1 MYHRWLMVLPAAASL
16 LAAVLASSSVTA
28 RAAEPVQLQLAV
40 QGVAAYPAYIAKHLG
55 YFDEEGLDVEV
66 VAGTCHHLPHVC
78 RASTNLVQQVAAGKI
93 LIGWGVPA
101 AILPAAA
108 RGEKLKFFYTYGVR
122 GFFDVVVPEDSP
134 IRFVAELRGKTVGIT
149 DLGYGELPFVRGLL
163 GAAQLRPG
171 DSVTIVALEAQPSSV
186 LASLR
191 EGTVHAIGG
200 SVEELAALYRAGF
213 KGQSLA
219 GEYRELPSSGIFVT
233 ESTFNGRRDV
243 LVKVGRPVARAT
255 LFALTNPEAAA
266 AIMAQLV
273 PRQFGNVEAG
283 RALLRTYLELS
294 TPQQRD
300 SHGEPVFG
308 YAMPDGWQRLQ
319 GILLA
324 GDSPVLQAPVDLARV
339 VTGELVPE
347 INRFDREQVRQR
359 ARAFKP

>member
-1 MYHRWLMVLPAAASL
+1 MYHRWLGVVPAVASL
-16 LAAVLASSSVTA
+16 LGAALACSSVTV

-40 QGVAAYPAYIAKHLG
+40 QGVAAYPAYIAEHLG
-55 YFDEEGLDVEV
+55 YFDEEGIEVDVV
-66 VAGTCHHLPHVC
+66 PGTCHHLPHVC
-78 RASTNLVQQVAAGKI
+78 RASTNLVQQVSTGKI

-101 AILPAAA
+101 AVLPAAA

-122 GFFDVVVPEDSP
+122 SFFDVVVPDDSP
-134 IRFVAELRGKTVGIT
+134 IRTVAELRGKTVGIT

-163 GAAQLRPG
+163 GAGQLRPG
-171 DSVTIVALEAQPSSV
+171 DSVTIVALEANPSSV

-191 EGTVHAIGG
+191 EGTVQAVGG

-213 KGQSLA
+213 KGRSLA

-243 LVKVGRPVARAT
+243 LVKVARPVARAT

-266 AIMAQLV
+266 AIMAQMV
-273 PRQFGNVEAG
+273 PRQFGDAEAG

-300 SHGEPVFG
+300 RRGEPVFG

-324 GDSPVLQAPVDLARV
+324 GDRPVLPEPADLARV
-339 VTGELVPE
+339 VIGELIPE
-347 INRFDREQVRQR
+347 INRFDRDKVRQR